1 MNLPIHTPLI
11 TDTFKTWFDRH
22 GFRHFKADEFTSYF
36 EVERR
41 GVRNSPPPRELWMNI
56 VPALRIVDQ
65 LREDIRR
72 PVIILSS
79 YRSPGYNKAIDGAA
93 TQSHHMKFQALD
105 IAVSG
110 HMPQEVHRR
119 LSLMRGAGDF
129 KGGLGLYNTFVH
141 IDTRG
146 HNASW

>member
-1 MNLPIHTPLI
+1 MNLPIHSPLI

-22 GFRHFKADEFTSYF
+22 EFRYFTSDEFTSYF

-41 GVRNSPPPRELWMNI
+41 GVRNSPPPKDMWVNI
-56 VPALRIVDQ
+56 IPTLRVVDQ
-65 LREDIRR
+65 LRDDLRR
-72 PVIILSS
+72 PIVILSS
-79 YRSPGYNKAIDGAA
+79 YRSPEYNKRIDGAA
-93 TQSHHMKFQALD
+93 TQSYHMKFQALD
-105 IAVSG
+105 ISVSG

-119 LSLMRGAGDF
+119 LSLMRSAGAF

-146 HNASW
+146 HNANW